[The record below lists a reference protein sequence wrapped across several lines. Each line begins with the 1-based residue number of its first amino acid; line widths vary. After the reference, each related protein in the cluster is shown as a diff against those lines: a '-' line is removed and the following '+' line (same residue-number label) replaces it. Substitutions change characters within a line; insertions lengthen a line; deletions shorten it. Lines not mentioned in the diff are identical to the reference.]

1 MFIQRQFAPN
11 PGKQECMLPLF
22 KYTYS
27 YISIPVKWDR
37 GPYIRPYN
45 TGTTDVPP
53 NDAEIAL
60 IDYL

>member
-1 MFIQRQFAPN
+1 MFIQLQFAPN

-37 GPYIRPYN
+37 GL
-45 TGTTDVPP
+45 TSG
-53 NDAEIAL
+53 L
-60 IDYL
+60 ITRAPQMYP